1 MALPGLPSNDTHVY
15 TIELKI
21 IEQKIVISTNN
32 TGDST
37 PAFRI
42 NKSPTDT
49 MSACNIPSIIKNPA
63 LPKNTCLVVNTGSKL
78 LCLLS
83 TVNKLTIKSAP
94 THTDNAV

>member
-37 PAFRI
+37 PAF
-42 NKSPTDT
+42 
-49 MSACNIPSIIKNPA
+49 
-63 LPKNTCLVVNTGSKL
+63 
-78 LCLLS
+78 
-83 TVNKLTIKSAP
+83 
-94 THTDNAV
+94 

>member
-49 MSACNIPSIIKNPA
+49 MSACKHTKHYKES
-63 LPKNTCLVVNTGSKL
+63 CLT
-78 LCLLS
+78 
-83 TVNKLTIKSAP
+83 
-94 THTDNAV
+94 